1 VLGEVAFAE
10 GNPARAEHLLDESE
24 KLLRA
29 VGSRWNLAANLSIRA
44 VTTAMRGDH
53 AQSIALLRES
63 LALALH
69 LRDTQIAAYSLEG
82 LAGASA
88 MLGEGR
94 RAARLFGAA
103 EALREQT
110 GSVIGLVTLRELR
123 ERHLATLRAGF
134 DADDLEAEWL
144 GGRAMTFEQ
153 AAEYVLGNDEAS
165 SPSS

>member
-1 VLGEVAFAE
+1 
-10 GNPARAEHLLDESE
+10 
-24 KLLRA
+24 
-29 VGSRWNLAANLSIRA
+29 
-44 VTTAMRGDH
+44 MRGDH
-53 AQSIALLRES
+53 AQSIALLQES

-103 EALREQT
+103 EALRERT
-110 GSVIGLVTLRELR
+110 GSVIGLATLR

-134 DADDLEAEWL
+134 DAGDLEAEWS
-144 GGRAMTFEQ
+144 GAGR
-153 AAEYVLGNDEAS
+153 
-165 SPSS
+165 